1 MNAKALRA
9 VASFFITVL
18 LKSQL
23 FPRRLLHVIISWNTD
38 LPSIN
43 YHCMLYKVCRHLK
56 RSFFSFYISQ
66 LYVVVVVFFF
76 NLRNNF
82 FFTIEA

>member
-9 VASFFITVL
+9 VASFFITLL

-56 RSFFSFYISQ
+56 RSFFLFTLVSYM
-66 LYVVVVVFFF
+66 FFF
-76 NLRNNF
+76 F
-82 FFTIEA
+82 FQSKEYFFLHN